1 MAYTVNYTDVANKG
15 SISVE
20 DNTINQQT
28 SLSIPGRNTTAYGTA
43 IAENFLHLLE
53 NFTNSTAPGNPV
65 EGQLWYD
72 NTPGVDQLKLYDGTT
87 WISASGL
94 KKATN
99 APGAAQSVTGDLWVD
114 TDNQQLYLYTG
125 SGWVLVGPSFS
136 DGLSTGVR
144 ATSITGT
151 NNVAYT
157 CLIVEVSAKTLA
169 IYATASFTPKTTIQ
183 GFTTINPGFNL
194 STADIT
200 GSGAGKYYGVAEKAE
215 ALVIGNETIP
225 ATNFIRNDAL
235 SQSLYPITVK
245 NNGGITVGASSFMTV
260 GVEGQAGIISHQTS
274 GSNIDIRVN
283 NNGTT
288 ETVMRIDS
296 TSKVGINNLSPD
308 QALDVT
314 GNIQVSNSMLVD
326 GTTDATTINTGSL
339 ITKGGVGIAKR
350 LFVGSDA
357 NVAGLTTTGNIVPNA
372 TTTRNLGTQNEQWL
386 NVYAQ
391 NFVGNLTGNVTG
403 TVSGRSGSTDK
414 LASATTFRMTG
425 DVTAPDFTFDG
436 QDSATKTFTT
446 IISNAFISNKSEVS
460 SSVSTDELL
469 INRTSGDT
477 GVYKISRTNLFKAIP
492 TLPVGMITP
501 YGGITEPTNWLFC
514 YGQEVN
520 IADYQNLFNVIGY
533 QFKDQSL
540 VSAGKFAIPDF
551 RGRMPLGKDNMG
563 GGSANVVT
571 DSSADT
577 VGSVNGQQTQ
587 TLSTSNLPEHEHDLR
602 GPSGDQYYTIR
613 DISGTPNDSQ
623 GITYDAP
630 TGTGAGQA
638 YPTSGGVLTNSSL
651 GNSFNIMNPYM
662 TVNYIIYAGENTFL
676 AS

>member
-169 IYATASFTPKTTIQ
+169 IYSTATFTPKTTIQ

-245 NNGGITVGASSFMTV
+245 NNGGITVGA
-260 GVEGQAGIISHQTS
+260 
-274 GSNIDIRVN
+274 
-283 NNGTT
+283 
-288 ETVMRIDS
+288 
-296 TSKVGINNLSPD
+296 
-308 QALDVT
+308 
-314 GNIQVSNSMLVD
+314 
-326 GTTDATTINTGSL
+326 
-339 ITKGGVGIAKR
+339 
-350 LFVGSDA
+350 
-357 NVAGLTTTGNIVPNA
+357 
-372 TTTRNLGTQNEQWL
+372 
-386 NVYAQ
+386 
-391 NFVGNLTGNVTG
+391 
-403 TVSGRSGSTDK
+403 
-414 LASATTFRMTG
+414 
-425 DVTAPDFTFDG
+425 
-436 QDSATKTFTT
+436 
-446 IISNAFISNKSEVS
+446 
-460 SSVSTDELL
+460 
-469 INRTSGDT
+469 
-477 GVYKISRTNLFKAIP
+477 
-492 TLPVGMITP
+492 
-501 YGGITEPTNWLFC
+501 
-514 YGQEVN
+514 
-520 IADYQNLFNVIGY
+520 
-533 QFKDQSL
+533 
-540 VSAGKFAIPDF
+540 
-551 RGRMPLGKDNMG
+551 
-563 GGSANVVT
+563 
-571 DSSADT
+571 
-577 VGSVNGQQTQ
+577 
-587 TLSTSNLPEHEHDLR
+587 
-602 GPSGDQYYTIR
+602 
-613 DISGTPNDSQ
+613 
-623 GITYDAP
+623 
-630 TGTGAGQA
+630 
-638 YPTSGGVLTNSSL
+638 
-651 GNSFNIMNPYM
+651 
-662 TVNYIIYAGENTFL
+662 
-676 AS
+676 

>member
-169 IYATASFTPKTTIQ
+169 IYSTATFTPKTTIQ

-339 ITKGGVGIAKR
+339 ITKGGVGIA
-350 LFVGSDA
+350 
-357 NVAGLTTTGNIVPNA
+357 
-372 TTTRNLGTQNEQWL
+372 
-386 NVYAQ
+386 
-391 NFVGNLTGNVTG
+391 NF
-403 TVSGRSGSTDK
+403 
-414 LASATTFRMTG
+414 
-425 DVTAPDFTFDG
+425 P
-436 QDSATKTFTT
+436 
-446 IISNAFISNKSEVS
+446 
-460 SSVSTDELL
+460 
-469 INRTSGDT
+469 
-477 GVYKISRTNLFKAIP
+477 
-492 TLPVGMITP
+492 
-501 YGGITEPTNWLFC
+501 
-514 YGQEVN
+514 
-520 IADYQNLFNVIGY
+520 
-533 QFKDQSL
+533 
-540 VSAGKFAIPDF
+540 
-551 RGRMPLGKDNMG
+551 
-563 GGSANVVT
+563 
-571 DSSADT
+571 ADT
-577 VGSVNGQQTQ
+577 
-587 TLSTSNLPEHEHDLR
+587 
-602 GPSGDQYYTIR
+602 
-613 DISGTPNDSQ
+613 NDW
-623 GITYDAP
+623 
-630 TGTGAGQA
+630 
-638 YPTSGGVLTNSSL
+638 SL
-651 GNSFNIMNPYM
+651 N
-662 TVNYIIYAGENTFL
+662 
-676 AS
+676 